1 MINKISEE
9 LASIIRE
16 MRQSTSQVPPLTD
29 GMDIPVGSVQNIE
42 IKTEIRT
49 TPVRIYSP
57 AVAEKTPAVFYLHG
71 GAFCLSSYQDDEP
84 MARCLVHNSGCTVF
98 SIDYGLAPEYP
109 FPSAIEEVYQVI
121 VQVIA
126 HAEHYG
132 IDPERLA
139 VGGNSAGAN
148 IAMALCILV
157 EERKAFSFKALSV
170 IYPPLDF
177 TIPHKEKLTGK
188 AAGSMLK
195 PELLDLCIRDA
206 YLQGDVSKY
215 PHRLLSTGLIPDV
228 SLFPPVTLISA
239 EHCPFTPEHF
249 IFTQRLFAAGVEF
262 MHKVYPGVEHGFM
275 DMGIAET
282 LQQDCKHLVSA
293 QISSAFSRK
302 NNKNN

>member
-1 MINKISEE
+1 MINKIPEE
-9 LASIIRE
+9 LTAIIHE
-16 MRQSTSQVPPLTD
+16 MRQATSQVPPLTD
-29 GMDIPVGSVQNIE
+29 GMDIPVGSVQDIE

-57 AVAEKTPAVFYLHG
+57 AVTEKTAAIFYLHG
-71 GAFCLSSYQDDEP
+71 GAFCLSSYRDDEP
-84 MARCLVHNSGCTVF
+84 MARSLVHDAGCTVF

-121 VQVIA
+121 LQVIA
-126 HAEHYG
+126 DAERYG
-132 IDPERLA
+132 IDPQRLA
-139 VGGNSAGAN
+139 IGGNSAGAN
-148 IAMALCILV
+148 IAMALCILAG
-157 EERKAFSFKALSV
+157 ERKAFSFTALSV

-177 TIPHKEKLTGK
+177 TIPHNEKLIGK

-195 PELLDLCIRDA
+195 PELVDLCIRGA

-215 PHRLLSTGLIPDV
+215 QHRLLSTGLIPDV

-239 EHCPFTPEHF
+239 ENCPFTHEHF

-262 MHKVYPGVEHGFM
+262 LHKVYPGVDHGFM

-282 LQQDCKHLVSA
+282 WQQDCKRLVSA
-293 QISSAFSRK
+293 QLRSAFSRK
-302 NNKNN
+302 